1 MKIDALC
8 IYHRVGPP
16 APPINKQMIKN
27 KIRTAVLLFRMRMR
41 LSSDPAVGSVC
52 VSQQTAGTGSDSPR
66 CLQPPMPGISST
78 APRYENWD
86 MDHLDHYQHYF
97 YDDHDPDEDFF
108 KSTAPSEDIWKK
120 FELVPTP
127 PMSPI
132 RAVEGSGRVGLLY
145 PSLGDKLEWV
155 SQFLGQEDEQQQQ
168 QDVPCKLATTG
179 DSFGNLSS
187 IIIQDCMWSG
197 FSAGQQLERVV
208 GERYS
213 ACPGT
218 GVAAKVAAGSAVT
231 SPGRVQSGPGDTVA
245 HGGLA
250 ADCVDPTAV
259 LTFPITGGC
268 KKQVSSG
275 SESQSDSSGQ

>member
-1 MKIDALC
+1 MSETPVLFGFGCVVKTNLLNLVRNLC
-8 IYHRVGPP
+8 RTNGIVSLHRLRHPGV
-16 APPINKQMIKN
+16 IH
-27 KIRTAVLLFRMRMR
+27 T
-41 LSSDPAVGSVC
+41 
-52 VSQQTAGTGSDSPR
+52 
-66 CLQPPMPGISST
+66 LQPLSFHAPRQPAAPMPGFSSA

-132 RAVEGSGRVGLLY
+132 RALDGPAKFGLLY

-168 QDVPCKLATTG
+168 QDVPCKLASGG

-187 IIIQDCMWSG
+187 IIIQDCMWSCV
-197 FSAGQQLERVV
+197 SAGQQLEKVV
-208 GERYS
+208 GERC
-213 ACPGT
+213 APCPGT
-218 GVAAKVAAGSAVT
+218 GAPAKGA
-231 SPGRVQSGPGDTVA
+231 SPGRAQGALSDAGPVA
-245 HGGLA
+245 GLA
-250 ADCVDPTAV
+250 VDCVDPAAV
-259 LTFPITGGC
+259 LTFPLSGGG
-268 KKQVSSG
+268 KRPVSSG
-275 SESQSDSSGQ
+275 SESHTDSSGQ

>member
-1 MKIDALC
+1 
-8 IYHRVGPP
+8 
-16 APPINKQMIKN
+16 
-27 KIRTAVLLFRMRMR
+27 
-41 LSSDPAVGSVC
+41 
-52 VSQQTAGTGSDSPR
+52 
-66 CLQPPMPGISST
+66 MPGISNA

-86 MDHLDHYQHYF
+86 MEHLDHYQHYF
-97 YDDHDPDEDFF
+97 YDDHHDPDEDFF

-132 RAVEGSGRVGLLY
+132 RAVEGPGRVGLLC

-168 QDVPCKLATTG
+168 QELPCKLTAAN

-208 GERYS
+208 GERC
-213 ACPGT
+213 APCPGT
-218 GVAAKVAAGSAVT
+218 AAAKAASAAVT
-231 SPGRVQSGPGDTVA
+231 SPGRAPCGPAAEASAAGG
-245 HGGLA
+245 GGLA
-250 ADCVDPTAV
+250 ADCVDPAAV
-259 LTFPITGGC
+259 LTFPLTGGC

-275 SESQSDSSGQ
+275 SESHTDSSGQSEYATWYFLFIGTCHCVDALLTSSLHVRFVGVE